1 MVGAGWRLAGLISA
15 FLGQTPSRGHLDLLH
30 KMYTQMGD
38 RLSEISPTFAP
49 SFFLSLLLS
58 FLLSLLPPS
67 FSSSF
72 PSIEYCSVKAIVCLV
87 PSPQI

>member
-1 MVGAGWRLAGLISA
+1 MVGTGWRLAGLIST

-49 SFFLSLLLS
+49 SFFLSS
-58 FLLSLLPPS
+58 FLPFLLRNN
-67 FSSSF
+67 FKLTKKF
-72 PSIEYCSVKAIVCLV
+72 LKIVYRT
-87 PSPQI
+87 PIHSPLTFHQG